1 MTVEEKKKIIKEFQR
16 DTKDVGSSEVQ
27 IALLTARIKELT
39 VHMQSNKK
47 DYSTQRGLVALVN
60 KRKKLLKYLNRKNHN
75 AYLDI
80 CKRLGLRH

>member
-1 MTVEEKKKIIKEFQR
+1 MTVEEKQKIIKEFQR
-16 DTKDVGSSEVQ
+16 DSKDVGSSEVQ

-39 VHMQSNKK
+39 IHMQSNKK

-60 KRKKLLKYLNRKNHN
+60 KRKKLLKYLNSKNHK

-80 CKRLGLRH
+80 CKRLELRH